1 MQAGSQLLQ
10 SMYWLSC
17 YCFLIAIIIGTV
29 ATPLT
34 TAIIVGSDFVINIY
48 HGCRVWK
55 LAKEKGKDDYKGL
68 FLIFAF
74 ISLEIVI
81 YVNLLEKMSLK
92 FCLKILF

>member
-1 MQAGSQLLQ
+1 MLVGSQLLQ
-10 SMYWLSC
+10 SIYWLSC

-74 ISLEIVI
+74 KLLEKVI